1 MMQSIGSQRLSHW
14 TELTEEKH
22 TVTFLLIFFPLVF
35 DTMEE
40 KLNPT
45 SLPGSLNEMR
55 FYRCIFLRCFEISA
69 FSLVDDSNSAT
80 FWENP
85 VFIP

>member
-55 FYRCIFLRCFEISA
+55 FYRSPKVSKYVFFYVAWKSVL
-69 FSLVDDSNSAT
+69 SL
-80 FWENP
+80 
-85 VFIP
+85 